1 MNTMRRV
8 VCVTARAFISP
19 RNKCGGNPVNIFLV
33 SGPTTSD
40 ERTKLARTCS
50 WESIVIEN
58 ENEHTIGTLPT
69 FHFYM
74 PSGDEVSFCCR
85 EFILRQLIC

>member
-1 MNTMRRV
+1 MRRV
-8 VCVTARAFISP
+8 VCVSARAFISP

-33 SGPTTSD
+33 SGPTTSN
-40 ERTKLARTCS
+40 ERIKLARTCS
-50 WESIVIEN
+50 WESIVIEY
-58 ENEHTIGTLPT
+58 ENGFGTLPK

-85 EFILRQLIC
+85 EFVV